1 MMKAA
6 IIKSSWIALHPTH
19 RMNAEYWLAVVEKL
33 IAAGKDPQT
42 ASEADVLLAMQEK
55 PDA

>member
-33 IAAGKDPQT
+33 IAAGKDPQA

>member
-1 MMKAA
+1 
-6 IIKSSWIALHPTH
+6 
-19 RMNAEYWLAVVEKL
+19 MNAEYWLAVVEKL

-42 ASEADVLLAMQEK
+42 ASEADVQEK

>member
-1 MMKAA
+1 
-6 IIKSSWIALHPTH
+6 
-19 RMNAEYWLAVVEKL
+19 VVEKL
-33 IAAGKDPQT
+33 IAAGKDPQA